1 MKIKLKDTNFWRP
14 SRKKAAGPPVVLELT
29 WADIRFYFQFVKPL
43 WKYMAASLLF
53 TLLATGV
60 SSLTP
65 LSGKILIDYV
75 FMKKAPVEFVRIL
88 NSLHLYG
95 LVEPMKRIFQSLN
108 SVILLGL
115 AFGLVMG
122 LVSIFRNLINFR
134 VTSEINF
141 NVQTSLF
148 DRVLRFPLEILKKK
162 QAGYLMSR
170 ITGDVHAVQSLFSQA
185 VPQLLTNILVPLFS
199 FFILFQLNPR
209 ITLILLAI
217 VPFNVIFNYFVIRRS
232 IALSYHQMEE
242 SAHYSGDMQEALS
255 GVEVIKSYGAEKR
268 ESTKVAGKMR
278 RVIHLQFKSTMLQS
292 VAGYIMNAYNLGAKL
307 FITWLCGRAV
317 LKGDMSIGDLTAFTL
332 YALTLSG
339 MLSGLFNQV
348 ISFQSTFV
356 SLARLHEMFK
366 IAPEYEVPGAAL
378 KPVQKPR
385 QGRAQTAAMPAPA
398 PAKLDRVK
406 GRVEFRRVSF
416 AYDPKKPVLR
426 DISFLVRPGETVAI
440 MGASGVGK
448 TTLISL
454 ILKFYERQQ
463 GSIRLDGRDLADL
476 DTLWLRNQVGIVSQE
491 TFLFNDTIENNIK
504 YGKPGANMD
513 EVREAARKARI
524 DRDIAGFVEG
534 YKTIV
539 GERGTMLSVGQKQR
553 ISLARAFL
561 KDPPV
566 IILDEPT
573 SALDRDTERELGE
586 TLRDIARGR
595 TTFIITHR
603 TPLVAIARRVFELR
617 DGRLFE
623 LNRLNR

>member
-1 MKIKLKDTNFWRP
+1 VKIKLKDTNFWRP
-14 SRKKAAGPPVVLELT
+14 GRKKAAGPPVELELT

-65 LSGKILIDYV
+65 LSGKVLIDYV

-115 AFGLVMG
+115 TFGLVMG
-122 LVSIFRNLINFR
+122 LVSIFRNLVNFR

-141 NVQTSLF
+141 NVQTNLF

-162 QAGYLMSR
+162 QVGYLMSR
-170 ITGDVHAVQSLFSQA
+170 ITGDVHAVQSLFSQT
-185 VPQLLTNILVPLFS
+185 VPHLLTNILVPIFS
-199 FFILFQLNPR
+199 FFILFQLNAR

-217 VPFNVIFNYFVIRRS
+217 VPFNVIFNYFVVRRS
-232 IALSYHQMEE
+232 IGLSYHQMEE

-278 RVIHLQFKSTMLQS
+278 RIIGLQFKSTILQS
-292 VAGYIMNAYNLGAKL
+292 VAGYITSTYNLGAKL

-317 LKGDMSIGDLTAFTL
+317 LKGDMSIGDLTSFTL

-348 ISFQSTFV
+348 ISFQSLFV

-366 IAPEYEVPGAAL
+366 IAPEYEVLEAAI
-378 KPVQKPR
+378 KPAQKPR
-385 QGRAQTAAMPAPA
+385 QGGTQTAAMPAPA
-398 PAKLDRVK
+398 PVRLDRVK

-416 AYDPKKPVLR
+416 AYDPKKPVLI
-426 DISFLVRPGETVAI
+426 DVSVLVHPGETVAI
-440 MGASGVGK
+440 IGASGAGK

-454 ILKFYERQQ
+454 ILKFYKHQQ
-463 GSIRLDGRDLADL
+463 GSIRLDGRDLDDL

-491 TFLFNDTIENNIK
+491 TFLFNDTIENNVK
-504 YGKPGANMD
+504 YGKPGADMD

-573 SALDRDTERELGE
+573 SALDRNTERELGE

-595 TTFIITHR
+595 TTFIISHR
-603 TPLVAIARRVFELR
+603 TPLVDIAGRVLELR
-617 DGRLFE
+617 DGRLVS
-623 LNRLNR
+623 